1 MGCEGS
7 FLARNYQ
14 ILGCEWWLLY
24 LIYNNP
30 SCTSHFW
37 GGTSHFGCLFPL
49 NYIGT
54 RECMGWNE
62 MGLEQCMINAD
73 EKYVIFVGE
82 ENHYL
87 LAL

>member
-1 MGCEGS
+1 
-7 FLARNYQ
+7 
-14 ILGCEWWLLY
+14 
-24 LIYNNP
+24 
-30 SCTSHFW
+30 
-37 GGTSHFGCLFPL
+37 
-49 NYIGT
+49 
-54 RECMGWNE
+54 MGWNE